1 MERNESMIAERERL
15 TKGFIDNNLRF
26 YPEANPAVLEFIANF
41 LYHGV
46 PEVDL
51 ETSAESVRSTFRA
64 GYCYYFA
71 VMLQAAFGR
80 GEICWAAP
88 FGHMVWMDENKV
100 PYDIEGVNESDCDY
114 YIPISHI
121 GDGIND
127 FKHVPGMEFN
137 ATDEFIYEAIQ
148 KYLEDNPELQ

>member
-1 MERNESMIAERERL
+1 MNTNEKMIAEREKL
-15 TKGFIDNNLRF
+15 IKNFVNNNVSF
-26 YPEANPAVLEFIANF
+26 CQKADSEVLEFIANF

-46 PEVDL
+46 PRIEL

-71 VMLQAAFGR
+71 AMLQAAFGR

-88 FGHMVWMDENKV
+88 FGHIVWMDENDV
-100 PYDIEGVNESDCDY
+100 PYDIEGVNDSECDY

-121 GDGIND
+121 GEGIND
-127 FKHVPGMEFN
+127 FKHVPGGGFGASAEFL
-137 ATDEFIYEAIQ
+137 DEVIA
-148 KYLEDNPELQ
+148 KYLADQKN